1 MALKKILVGLIYL
14 NTILSVLVVFGWVG
28 VSITGNVGKVDSA
41 VLDSISVGVLW
52 LIILTSLVFMLNL
65 ILFKRKKHSKF

>member
-14 NTILSVLVVFGWVG
+14 TTILSVLVVFGWIG

-52 LIILTSLVFMLNL
+52 LVILTLLVFMLNL
-65 ILFKRKKHSKF
+65 ILHKQKKHFKF

>member
-14 NTILSVLVVFGWVG
+14 TTILSVLVVFGWIG

-52 LIILTSLVFMLNL
+52 LVILTLLVFMLSL
-65 ILFKRKKHSKF
+65 ILHKQKKHFKF